1 MVKKIAFFDLDGT
14 LFRWQLFHALVYELK
29 NRGLFTQEETDEL
42 DAKLVDWQARR
53 ISWHDYEMPVVRA
66 IRSQLPSISPE
77 DFEAAALAVVE
88 QSSDKVYRFTK
99 QLAVTLKTEGYTIVA
114 VTGSHQEIAEPF
126 AGLYGFDDTIGVIEE
141 RVDGKFTG
149 QRVRE
154 VFTDKARLVREYVEQ
169 HGYTWQD
176 SLAIGDS
183 YGDTPMLELVERPI
197 AFNPSEELLEVA
209 EAKDWEIVIE
219 RKTVAY
225 HLQKGDDGLYVLAKT
240 DRFQT
245 AVSKY

>member
-1 MVKKIAFFDLDGT
+1 MKKIAFFDLDGT

-29 NRGLFTQEETDEL
+29 DRGLFSQQDTDEL
-42 DAKLVDWQARR
+42 DAKLIDWQARR
-53 ISWHDYEMPVVRA
+53 ISWHDYEMTVVRTVHA
-66 IRSQLPSISPE
+66 QLPTISPD
-77 DFEAAALAVVE
+77 DFEASARAIVE
-88 QSSDKVYRFTK
+88 QSGNKVYRYTK
-99 QLAVTLKTEGYTIVA
+99 QLATALKNDGYTIVA
-114 VTGSHQEIAEPF
+114 ITGSHQEIAQPF
-126 AGLYGFDDTIGVIEE
+126 AELYGFDDTIGVIEE
-141 RVDGKFTG
+141 RIDGKFTG
-149 QRVRE
+149 KRVRE
-154 VFTDKARLVREYVEQ
+154 VFSDKARLVREYVEQ

-183 YGDTPMLELVERPI
+183 HGDIQMLELVDRPI
-197 AFNPSEELLEVA
+197 AFNPSEELLETA
-209 EAKDWEIVIE
+209 EAKGWEVVIE